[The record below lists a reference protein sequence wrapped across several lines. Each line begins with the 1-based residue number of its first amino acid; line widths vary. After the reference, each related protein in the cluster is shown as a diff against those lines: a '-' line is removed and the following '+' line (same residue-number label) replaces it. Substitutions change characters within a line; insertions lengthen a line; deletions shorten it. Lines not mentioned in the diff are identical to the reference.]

1 MLSCAQHFQSLLDG
15 INIPEKNCTSTWQR
29 DENRDHLSL
38 LKVSSHSRVARILF
52 RYIRLINILNAFDKS
67 DLGDMVCS
75 SLRVYFHL
83 ICLYSKAPS
92 LCTCVSPWIR
102 GGHTAGIQYT
112 FVCWRNTYDQTQ
124 PLINTD
130 TIPDDIRSGN
140 FMKIGHHQLPQWSAS
155 TQLKITVMDN
165 CPGFSKKKKSQSH

>member
-102 GGHTAGIQYT
+102 GGHTAGCVLKEHVWSNPASHQYRHNSRRYQEWKLHENWASPT
-112 FVCWRNTYDQTQ
+112 
-124 PLINTD
+124 P
-130 TIPDDIRSGN
+130 P
-140 FMKIGHHQLPQWSAS
+140 MKCFHSVKNHCYGQLPWF
-155 TQLKITVMDN
+155 L
-165 CPGFSKKKKSQSH
+165 KKKKSQSH